1 MFFLRLLQIL
11 FLLGLSQ
18 QAQAPTPAVPQAPD
32 LASTFRISGRVVDAV
47 SGQPLGRASVSIS
60 VSATPDAPASLD
72 SSRVEL
78 TDPEGRF
85 VFAGVAPGK
94 YSLSAHRRG
103 YFPQMYQQHESFT
116 TAIVV
121 GPGLDT
127 ENLTFRLHP
136 AASVSGD
143 VRDEFDDPIRN
154 AQVMLFRENLVGG
167 TRRTSVI
174 RQVTP

>member
-60 VSATPDAPASLD
+60 VSATPDAPASLH

-78 TDPEGRF
+78 TDPQGRF
-85 VFAGVAPGK
+85 VFQASAPG
-94 YSLSAHRRG
+94 SDSPSPHPPLS
-103 YFPQMYQQHESFT
+103 FP
-116 TAIVV
+116 
-121 GPGLDT
+121 
-127 ENLTFRLHP
+127 
-136 AASVSGD
+136 
-143 VRDEFDDPIRN
+143 
-154 AQVMLFRENLVGG
+154 LFL
-167 TRRTSVI
+167 
-174 RQVTP
+174 